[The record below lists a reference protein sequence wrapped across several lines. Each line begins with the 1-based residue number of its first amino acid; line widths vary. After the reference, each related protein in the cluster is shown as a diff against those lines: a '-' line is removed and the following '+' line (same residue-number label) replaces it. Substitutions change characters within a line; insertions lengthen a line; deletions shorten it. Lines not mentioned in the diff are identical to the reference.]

1 MVGGGRTPVAAVV
14 GRRGDGSVARVT
26 DPGSPNP
33 FEGFPLFGDLA
44 KLFGQ
49 GGRGVPWDAARSLAL
64 AVATDNKGE
73 PNVDPLERIK
83 LEQLARVAE
92 LHVANV
98 TDLPT
103 TVTGRE
109 ITVLPV
115 NRGHWAQRTLD
126 DYKPLLEKL
135 AGSLGTPDAGAL
147 GGVLGDAGGLGS
159 DLDLGDP
166 GLGDPGLGA
175 DAGDQFAAMLGPM
188 IQAMQPMMV
197 AMTAGSMVGHLARR
211 SFGQYDLPIPR
222 TPSDEL
228 LILVPNLDAFGD
240 EWSLPADDLRL
251 WICLHEIA
259 HHTVLGVPHVHE
271 RLESLL
277 RRYVT
282 SFRND
287 PGALEE
293 HLGDVDVSG
302 GPESLARIQE
312 VLGEPGALL
321 GAIQSDEQR
330 ALLPILEATVAV
342 VVGVVDHVMDEV
354 GTKMIS
360 SYGML
365 TEALRRRRVETAEAD
380 RFVERLLGLEL
391 TQSTYDR
398 GANFVTGV
406 IERAGA
412 DGLARLWESD
422 RMLPSPPEVDAPG
435 LWLARIDLP
444 EPPAE

>member
-1 MVGGGRTPVAAVV
+1 M
-14 GRRGDGSVARVT
+14 SE
-26 DPGSPNP
+26 PGAPNP
-33 FEGFPLFGDLA
+33 FEGFPLFEDLA
-44 KLFGQ
+44 KLFAQ

-64 AVATDNKGE
+64 AVATDNQSE
-73 PNVDPLERIK
+73 SNVDPIERIK

-92 LHVANV
+92 LNVANV
-98 TDLPT
+98 TGLST
-103 TVTGRE
+103 TLTGRE
-109 ITVLPV
+109 LTVLPV
-115 NRGHWAQRTLD
+115 TRGHWAQRTLE
-126 DYKPLLEKL
+126 DYRPLLEKL
-135 AGSLGTPDAGAL
+135 AGSLGSPDVSEL
-147 GGVLGDAGGLGS
+147 GGEGAAGGE
-159 DLDLGDP
+159 LDLGDTS
-166 GLGDPGLGA
+166 GLAWGQDP
-175 DAGDQFAAMLGPM
+175 DDQFAAMLGPM

-259 HHTVLGVPHVHE
+259 HHTVLGVRHVRR
-271 RLESLL
+271 RLEDLL
-277 RRYVT
+277 TRYTT
-282 SFRND
+282 SFRTD
-287 PGALEE
+287 PQALEE
-293 HLGDVDVSG
+293 HLGDIDLSG
-302 GPESLARIQE
+302 GPESLAGLQQ

-321 GAIQSDEQR
+321 GAIQSDAQR
-330 ALLPILEATVAV
+330 ALLPQLETLVAV

-354 GTKMIS
+354 GTKLIS

-398 GANFVTGV
+398 GSHFVAGV
-406 IERAGA
+406 IERAGP
-412 DGLARLWESD
+412 DGLARLWDDE

-444 EPPAE
+444 ELPDD